1 MHRSC
6 SQHSRSLTLLLL
18 TFRVCPWVNHLR
30 RPALAYD
37 EDLNEVISTDVLIV
51 GGGIGGLVTA
61 VKAKEENPD
70 INILVVEKQT
80 SGWAGKATK
89 IGGILAF
96 LGQNNNAETFIDFQI
111 RSSGFY
117 LNDQDLL
124 SKYVHSTY
132 RAIEDF
138 QKWGAK
144 IARTPDGKMVTIP
157 AFWAPEWSLTFIDID
172 LMLPI
177 RARARKLGTKFL
189 DKVHVVDLLKQGN
202 RVVGAVGFDI
212 VTGKFYVI
220 KAKATVLANGSCGYK
235 VRRFW
240 VAGTGDGIAAA
251 YRAGAE
257 MRNAE
262 YGNLYGHTVWKD
274 TDSGM
279 VGHQFLVN
287 AKGENLAKKYLPGG
301 GPTGVFLPVP
311 LAIGLEKEIAEGRG
325 PIYFAPPPSTGAG
338 FENVSLPKLG
348 DWQKRMA
355 EKEKKY
361 GLPQEVRREI
371 EVPLH
376 GETSCIKVD
385 HEMRTTLEGLW
396 AIGDTSY
403 AGSVVAGA
411 VASPP
416 GVTPG
421 SGIMFAVIS
430 ATWAG
435 PSAARYASTRSA
447 IKDSSPAEIKDAK
460 EKILKPV
467 KRGKGILPSEVINSL
482 QEVTA
487 PIKYNLR
494 RSKERLTQALV
505 VIEKLK
511 EKLPE
516 LQAKDLH
523 YLSKCHEVMSMV
535 LCAEL
540 TFRAALMREESRGS
554 HFREDFP
561 ARNDKKWLKWVII
574 KQLYGKMKLA
584 TQPVP
589 LDKYKIKPSA

>member
-1 MHRSC
+1 MVSNDN
-6 SQHSRSLTLLLL
+6 L
-18 TFRVCPWVNHLR
+18 
-30 RPALAYD
+30 D
-37 EDLNEVISTDVLIV
+37 EIISTDLLIV

-61 VKAKEENPD
+61 VKAKEANPEAKV
-70 INILVVEKQT
+70 LVVEKQT
-80 SGWAGKATK
+80 AGWAGKATK

-96 LGQNNNAETFIDFQI
+96 LGPQNNADTFIDFQI

-124 SKYVHSTY
+124 TKYVHSTY
-132 RAIEDF
+132 KAIEDF
-138 QKWGAK
+138 QNWGAK
-144 IARTPDGKMVTIP
+144 IASTPDGKMVTIP
-157 AFWAPEWSLTFIDID
+157 AFWAPEWSMTFIDIN

-177 RARARKLGTKFL
+177 RARARKSGVKFL
-189 DKVHVVDLLKQGN
+189 DKVHVVDLLKQGE
-202 RVVGAVGFDI
+202 RVTGATGFDI

-287 AKGENLAKKYLPGG
+287 AKGENLAQKYLPGS

-311 LAIGLEKEIAEGRG
+311 LAIGLEKEIVEGRG
-325 PIYFAPPPSTGAG
+325 PIYFAPPPSAG
-338 FENVSLPKLG
+338 GGFGNLSLPKLG
-348 DWQKRMA
+348 DWQKRTM

-361 GLPQEVRREI
+361 GLPPDARREI

-376 GETSCIKVD
+376 GETSCVKVD

-403 AGSVVAGA
+403 AGSAVAGA
-411 VASPP
+411 MASPP

-430 ATWAG
+430 GTWAG
-435 PSAARYASTRSA
+435 PSAARYAKETKSGKDIRPSEIKA
-447 IKDSSPAEIKDAK
+447 IKE
-460 EKILKPV
+460 EMFKPV
-467 KRGKGILPSEVINSL
+467 KRAKGVPPSNIIVSL

-494 RSKERLTQALV
+494 RSKERLNQALA
-505 VIEKLK
+505 VIETLK
-511 EKLPE
+511 KKLPE
-516 LQAKDLH
+516 LQAQDLH
-523 YLSKCHEVMSMV
+523 YLSKCHEVTSMV

-554 HFREDFP
+554 HFREDYP
-561 ARNDKKWLKWVII
+561 ARDDKKWLKWVIV
-574 KQLYGKMKLA
+574 KQQNGKMKLA

-589 LDKYKIKPSA
+589 VDKYKIKPV